1 VNDSPEITRDAES
14 TVSASPNALPELSA
28 TADNN
33 PDNPPW
39 GILAALITWFVS
51 IAMLAIVPNVCVL
64 PYLAYRYAGTQPTR
78 DLLLKDQTFVFLFV
92 IGWLPAHLLTLAL
105 VWAIGTRLGKR
116 SFKQV
121 FGWSW
126 SPNFGLWRS
135 SALAITLFVVTLVL
149 IGVFGGPRTDLDRI
163 LESSRA
169 TAVTLAIIAVVTAP
183 LVEELIYRGLLYSAL
198 QRFMALVAAVVGTRV
213 FRYDINS
220 SLQSIIGKT
229 SAVVIVASM
238 FAGLHVVQY
247 WPNVGAISSI
257 TLLSAVLTLTRART
271 GRLLPCFVVHLVFNG
286 VQSIIIIIEPYLR
299 TLLEH
304 WRHEPVNGFIL
315 HISHLLS

>member
-1 VNDSPEITRDAES
+1 MNNSPEITYDES
-14 TVSASPNALPELSA
+14 TVSAPPDATPEIPS
-28 TADNN
+28 TPDNS

-39 GILAALITWFVS
+39 GILAALITWFAS
-51 IAMLAIVPNVCVL
+51 IAMLAIVPNVCVF
-64 PYLAYRYAGTQPTR
+64 PYIAYKYAGTQPTR

-92 IGWLPAHLLTLAL
+92 IAWLPAHLLTLAL

-149 IGVFGGPRTDLDRI
+149 IGLFGGPRTDLDRI

-169 TAVTLAIIAVVTAP
+169 AAVTLAIIAVATAP
-183 LVEELIYRGLLYSAL
+183 LVEELIYRGLLYSAF
-198 QRFMALVAAVVGTRV
+198 QRVVGQWGA
-213 FRYDINS
+213 I
-220 SLQSIIGKT
+220 
-229 SAVVIVASM
+229 VIVASM

-247 WPNVGAISSI
+247 WPNIGAISSI
-257 TLLSAVLTLTRART
+257 TLLSAALTLTRART
-271 GRLLPCFVVHLVFNG
+271 GRLLPCFVMHLVFNG
-286 VQSIIIIIEPYLR
+286 VQSIIIMAEPYLR
-299 TLLEH
+299 TLSEH
-304 WRHEPVNGFIL
+304 WRHEPVNSFIL
-315 HISHLLS
+315 HISRLLS

>member
-1 VNDSPEITRDAES
+1 MNNSPEITYNAES
-14 TVSASPNALPELSA
+14 TVPASPNALPELSA
-28 TADNN
+28 TAHDN

-39 GILAALITWFVS
+39 GILAALITWLVS

-78 DLLLKDQTFVFLFV
+78 DVLLKDQTFVFLFV
-92 IGWLPAHLLTLAL
+92 IAWLPAHLLTLAI

-126 SPNFGLWRS
+126 SPNLGLWRS
-135 SALAITLFVVTLVL
+135 SALAITLFIVTLVL
-149 IGVFGGPRTDLDRI
+149 IGLFGGPRTDLDRI

-183 LVEELIYRGLLYSAL
+183 LVEELIYRGLLYSAF
-198 QRFMALVAAVVGTRV
+198 RKVVGQWPA
-213 FRYDINS
+213 I
-220 SLQSIIGKT
+220 
-229 SAVVIVASM
+229 VIVASM

-257 TLLSAVLTLTRART
+257 TLLSVVLTVTRART

-304 WRHEPVNGFIL
+304 WRHEPVNSFIL

>member
-1 VNDSPEITRDAES
+1 M
-14 TVSASPNALPELSA
+14 SASPNATPQVSVA
-28 TADNN
+28 PDNS

-51 IAMLAIVPNVCVL
+51 IAMLAIVPNLCVL

-78 DLLLKDQTFVFLFV
+78 DVLLRNQTFVFLFV

-149 IGVFGGPRTDLDRI
+149 IGLFGGPRTDLDRI

-183 LVEELIYRGLLYSAL
+183 LVEELIYRGLLYSAF
-198 QRFMALVAAVVGTRV
+198 QKAVG
-213 FRYDINS
+213 
-220 SLQSIIGKT
+220 QWG
-229 SAVVIVASM
+229 AVVIVASM

-247 WPNVGAISSI
+247 WPNIGAISSI

-271 GRLLPCFVVHLVFNG
+271 GRVLPCFVVHLVFNG
-286 VQSIIIIIEPYLR
+286 VQSIIIIIEPYLS
-299 TLLEH
+299 TLFEH
-304 WRHEPVNGFIL
+304 WRHEPVNSFIL
-315 HISHLLS
+315 HISRLLG

>member
-1 VNDSPEITRDAES
+1 MP
-14 TVSASPNALPELSA
+14 ASPNALPELSA

-64 PYLAYRYAGTQPTR
+64 PYVAYRYAGTQPTR

-92 IGWLPAHLLTLAL
+92 VAWLPAHLLTLAL

-126 SPNFGLWRS
+126 SPNLGLWRS
-135 SALAITLFVVTLVL
+135 SALAITLFMVTLVL
-149 IGVFGGPRTDLDRI
+149 VGLFGGPRTDLDRI

-183 LVEELIYRGLLYSAL
+183 LVEELIYRGLLYSAF
-198 QRFMALVAAVVGTRV
+198 RKVVGQWPA
-213 FRYDINS
+213 I
-220 SLQSIIGKT
+220 
-229 SAVVIVASM
+229 VIVASM

-257 TLLSAVLTLTRART
+257 TLLSVVLTVTRART

-304 WRHEPVNGFIL
+304 WRHEPVNSFIL

>member
-1 VNDSPEITRDAES
+1 MNNSPEITYNAES
-14 TVSASPNALPELSA
+14 TVPASPNALPELSA

-64 PYLAYRYAGTQPTR
+64 PYVAYRYAGTQPTR

-92 IGWLPAHLLTLAL
+92 VAWLPAHLLTLAL

-126 SPNFGLWRS
+126 SPNLGLWRS
-135 SALAITLFVVTLVL
+135 SALAITLFMVTLVL
-149 IGVFGGPRTDLDRI
+149 VGLFGGPRTDLDRI

-183 LVEELIYRGLLYSAL
+183 LVEELIYRGLLYSAF
-198 QRFMALVAAVVGTRV
+198 RKVVGQWPA
-213 FRYDINS
+213 I
-220 SLQSIIGKT
+220 
-229 SAVVIVASM
+229 VIVASM

-257 TLLSAVLTLTRART
+257 TLLSVVLTVTRART

-304 WRHEPVNGFIL
+304 WRHEPVNSFIL